1 MKVLD
6 GMKYIGMASR
16 FIRIKMVVFCGNKK
30 RRREQKRE
38 RERERERNKQQRQR
52 KWYYYEQE
60 QRRIWQDEKGGRE
73 DINSHTYIE

>member
-30 RRREQKRE
+30 RRREQKIERIVKRE
-38 RERERERNKQQRQR
+38 REINNKDKENDIIMSKNKEEYDRMKREE
-52 KWYYYEQE
+52 
-60 QRRIWQDEKGGRE
+60 EKTSTVIR
-73 DINSHTYIE
+73 T

>member
-30 RRREQKRE
+30 RREQEIE
-38 RERERERNKQQRQR
+38 RIVKRERNKQ
-52 KWYYYEQE
+52 
-60 QRRIWQDEKGGRE
+60 
-73 DINSHTYIE
+73 